1 MRRTILILSALALT
15 SGAAVAD
22 RYHGGG
28 GGHVAAAPHAVHNG
42 GARVYNGGSA
52 RVYNGGSRVVD
63 HRVYNN
69 TRVYNGGYNRGYVG
83 HGYREYRPGA
93 RWDRGYYRNY
103 YWDHGY
109 YRPYVGVHYYNYY
122 SRPALIVEDFAP
134 MAGYY
139 WVRGSWQWDGAE
151 WMWYPGHYAAY

>member
-22 RYHGGG
+22 RFHGGG
-28 GGHVAAAPHAVHNG
+28 GRGGSHVAVHNG
-42 GARVYNGGSA
+42 GGRVFNGGSRVTDHRVYNGGH
-52 RVYNGGSRVVD
+52 YNGGS
-63 HRVYNN
+63 
-69 TRVYNGGYNRGYVG
+69 RVYNGGYNRGYVG
-83 HGYREYRPGA
+83 HGYREYRPGG

-122 SRPALIVEDFAP
+122 SRPALLIENYSP
-134 MAGYY
+134 LAGYY
-139 WVRGSWQWDGAE
+139 
-151 WMWYPGHYAAY
+151 